1 MLLVLMMYVI
11 EVERYSDE
19 DDDDVRDRGEEV

>member
-1 MLLVLMMYVI
+1 MLLMLMMYVI

-19 DDDDVRDRGEEV
+19 DDADVRDRGEEV